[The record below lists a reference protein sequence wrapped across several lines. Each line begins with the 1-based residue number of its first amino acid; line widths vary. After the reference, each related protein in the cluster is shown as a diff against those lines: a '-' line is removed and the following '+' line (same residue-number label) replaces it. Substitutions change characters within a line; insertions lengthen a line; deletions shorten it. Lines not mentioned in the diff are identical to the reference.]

1 MTTTTTTVTTTV
13 TTTTAAA
20 TPTKARL
27 IFVLD
32 RSGSMQ
38 SIQNEAIGGFNAFV
52 EAQKKVEGE
61 ATLSLVIF
69 DNVIDTIH
77 KDVPLNEVPVLTSQ
91 VFVPRGMT
99 AMNDAIGVTIT
110 QCLSETAEAGVKT
123 IMAVLTDGQE
133 NASKEYTGKMV
144 GDLIKRAESEYGW
157 EVLFLGANIDVNAVA
172 SSINIASNKFATF
185 QANAKGAMDSYDAVS
200 NATAMYRSGVSGQSV
215 NLSAELTKSATLSSQ
230 NSK

>member
-1 MTTTTTTVTTTV
+1 MTTTTTVTTV
-13 TTTTAAA
+13 TTITTNQVP
-20 TPTKARL
+20 PTKARL

-61 ATLSLVIF
+61 ATLSLIIF
-69 DNVIDTIH
+69 DNIIDTIH
-77 KDVPLNEVPVLTSQ
+77 KDVPLNEVPILTNQ
-91 VFVPRGMT
+91 VFIPRGMT

-110 QCLSETAEAGVKT
+110 QCLSETAEVGVKT

-133 NASKEYTGKMV
+133 NSSKEFTGKMV

-172 SSINIASNKFATF
+172 SSINVSSNKFATF
-185 QANAKGAMDSYDAVS
+185 EATAKGAMDSYDAFS
-200 NATAMYRSGVSGQSV
+200 NVTSMYRSGASGQSV
-215 NLSAELTKSATLSSQ
+215 NLSAELTKSADLSSQ
-230 NSK
+230 KSK

>member
-1 MTTTTTTVTTTV
+1 MTTTTTVTTTV
-13 TTTTAAA
+13 TTTIAQAPAA
-20 TPTKARL
+20 PTKARL

-32 RSGSMQ
+32 RSGSMA
-38 SIQNEAIGGFNAFV
+38 SIENEAIGGFNAFV

-61 ATLSLVIF
+61 ASLTLVIF
-69 DNVIDTIH
+69 DNVIETIH
-77 KDVPLNEVPVLTSQ
+77 NDIPLNEVPVLTSQ

-110 QCLSETAEAGVKT
+110 QCLKPEVGVKT

-157 EVLFLGANIDVNAVA
+157 EVLFIGANIDVNAVA

-185 QANAKGAMDSYDAVS
+185 QANAKGAMDSYDAFS
-200 NATAMYRSGVSGQSV
+200 NATTQYRSGVSGRSV
-215 NLSAELTKSATLSSQ
+215 NLAAELTKSAALSSQ